1 MLENKLKEI
10 FTVRVNICE
19 LTHIWQWPIISPE
32 INDVSVNILY
42 VSFSVRK
49 LESLMFQSEVWN

>member
-19 LTHIWQWPIISPE
+19 LTHIWQLPIICPE

-49 LESLMFQSEVWN
+49 LEFLMFQSEFWN